1 MKDTTKPLAVYVLN
15 LFDCIVTLW
24 FLSLFCVSIESNPF
38 GVALLQNP
46 IITILFKVFVVG
58 LAILLLYQ
66 QRDTKIARIG
76 MDGSLK

>member
-15 LFDCIVTLW
+15 LFDCVVTLW
-24 FLSLFCVSIESNPF
+24 FFSLFCVSIESNPF

-46 IITILFKVFVVG
+46 IITILFNVFVVG

-76 MDGSLK
+76 MDGALK

>member
-1 MKDTTKPLAVYVLN
+1 MKDTTKPIAVYILN